1 MIGMLAGLVGRM
13 SGPILVY
20 VLLALFAANMATG
33 YLLKKSWA
41 KNAQAVLACEN
52 AALRDAAAAR
62 TKVDIE
68 LQRIQTDLDASEQ
81 FRKDQGRIAD
91 KRNAAALRTQEIAH
105 AAAIADMEIATNEIA
120 DDEFFCA
127 SEPVAT
133 DQLVRMR
140 SDASAYNQ
148 NRNSASARTVPD

>member
-20 VLLALFAANMATG
+20 VLLALVASNAATG
-33 YLLKKSWA
+33 YLLKRA
-41 KNAQAVLACEN
+41 LTQNAQAVLACEN

-62 TKVDIE
+62 TLVDTE
-68 LQRIQTDLDASEQ
+68 MQRIQNDLAASEQ

-105 AAAIADMEIATNEIA
+105 AAALADMEIATNEIA

-140 SDASAYNQ
+140 RDAASYNQ
-148 NRNSASARTVPD
+148 NRNLASARTVPD